1 MKISELDR
9 AKREAL
15 TIFDEWNDVTGF
27 VTPHTSYY
35 DELTSIIEDAVEC
48 GAAYAT
54 DNVAEFKKRMASER
68 GSALTPSAHD
78 EGGTR

>member
-1 MKISELDR
+1 MKVSELER

-15 TIFDEWNDVTGF
+15 VMFDEWNDVTGF
-27 VTPHTSYY
+27 VTPHTGYY

-54 DNVAEFKKRMASER
+54 GNVAEFKKRMKEQKS
-68 GSALTPSAHD
+68 
-78 EGGTR
+78 